1 MENKKVLINKVIEN
15 LKLINDE
22 KTPFTSIE
30 KDIILQNLR
39 EAYSLVLA
47 MEVEEVRGTA
57 NEEREIMNEK
67 TVNEKIPQ
75 EETKYEIQEEE
86 VPEEDKTPEEDE
98 TSEEDETPEEEKEE
112 VIVYQKEEVVVMATL
127 FEEEKVEEEKVEEE
141 VEEEKE
147 KIEEEKIE
155 EEIEIKIE
163 EEEVEEKTEE
173 KTDHSL
179 FQQSSI
185 AFSNDEDDILTFIQ
199 GESEQKSSVET
210 PQIEADD
217 FFQLLAAEAAPKP
230 STPQDEQ
237 PSTPPHPASLHQS
250 SQKRSLNDLL
260 IESREDKSLN
270 TKLQN
275 TKIGDLTKSI
285 SVNDKFLFIREL
297 FGNKGEE
304 FSAAIQSL
312 NNCTH
317 IEEAVNLMETM
328 KKQYFWDST
337 SPAYL
342 TFCDLI
348 RRKF

>member
-57 NEEREIMNEK
+57 KEEREIMNEK

-75 EETKYEIQEEE
+75 EETKYEIQEE
-86 VPEEDKTPEEDE
+86 VVPEEDE
-98 TSEEDETPEEEKEE
+98 TPKEDETPEEEKEE

-127 FEEEKVEEEKVEEE
+127 FEEENIEEEKIEEKVEEEKVEEKVEEEFEEEKVEEE
-141 VEEEKE
+141 VEE
-147 KIEEEKIE
+147 
-155 EEIEIKIE
+155 
-163 EEEVEEKTEE
+163 KTEE
-173 KTDHSL
+173 EADHSL

-185 AFSNDEDDILTFIQ
+185 AFSNDEDDMLTFIQ
-199 GESEQKSSVET
+199 GEGEQKSSIET

-237 PSTPPHPASLHQS
+237 PSAPEQPTSLHQS
-250 SQKRSLNDLL
+250 TQKRSLNDLL
-260 IESREDKSLN
+260 IQNREDKSLN